1 MRLSVQPQCSPCS
14 KFLRSCFPEQLFGNG
29 FAACCE
35 DAALPFPK
43 SAPLILGCALA
54 FESEGT
60 AQTVKGLDTEG
71 QSRILTT
78 GGKAEA
84 IIFGCGSA
92 ALRLCGERFADK
104 DSPQRHRV

>member
-1 MRLSVQPQCSPCS
+1 MRLSVQPLCSLGS

-35 DAALPFPK
+35 DAALPFRK
-43 SAPLILGCALA
+43 STPLILGCALA
-54 FESEGT
+54 FESEGA
-60 AQTVKGLDTEG
+60 AQTLKGLDTEG

-84 IIFGCGSA
+84 SVFGA
-92 ALRLCGERFADK
+92 ALLRCVSLV
-104 DSPQRHRV
+104 SY